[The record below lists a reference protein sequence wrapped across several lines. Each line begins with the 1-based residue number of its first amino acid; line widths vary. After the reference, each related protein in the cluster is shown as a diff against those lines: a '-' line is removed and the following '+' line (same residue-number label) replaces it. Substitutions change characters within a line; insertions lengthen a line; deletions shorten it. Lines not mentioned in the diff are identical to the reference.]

1 MDSLLR
7 NEQETGAEMCQPAI
21 VSGIVTRDAPVS
33 YWPILS
39 VSPVTDP
46 GVLANCNLAKF
57 PLGKCGGVYVSVRSP
72 WKKFSFVSSQM

>member
-7 NEQETGAEMCQPAI
+7 NEQETGAEMCQPTI

-57 PLGKCGGVYVSVRSP
+57 PLCFCTKSVEEILMC
-72 WKKFSFVSSQM
+72 V